1 MRLQIRQSCHE
12 TNSSSMHSL
21 VTTKTKGIYSQ
32 EEIRSEFFLDRSFKK
47 DKNTLDWLDF
57 DIDYGR
63 NYDVLSTFRDKLS
76 FAVASLAGDCYRLK
90 DYIKAEQWFH
100 DTLEP
105 LLKELV
111 GVDEV
116 KMPTKSNPFY
126 IYEDTIDWDDD
137 EQDVTTYEEVP
148 YADLVY
154 NEERKDG
161 DDIYKD
167 VGKSGRKIERIWIGD
182 LFETGTIDHESVGL
196 LSGFLVK
203 NGLSLKD
210 FLIRKDIVVVI
221 DGDEYCI
228 FGQMVNAGL
237 INMDNIED
245 VYGRTGGWWIKI
257 NGNQTDGKTD

>member
-1 MRLQIRQSCHE
+1 MKFQIRQKCHE

-21 VTTKTKGIYSQ
+21 VITKTKGIYSR
-32 EEIRSEFFLDRSFKK
+32 EEIRNEFFLDAPFKK
-47 DKNTLDWLDF
+47 GKNVLDWLDF
-57 DIDYGR
+57 DINYGR
-63 NYDVLSTFRDKLS
+63 EYNVLSTFRDKLG
-76 FAVASLAGDCYRLK
+76 FAVASLAGDCYLLK

-105 LLKELV
+105 LLKEVV

-137 EQDVTTYEEVP
+137 EQDVTTYEQVP
-148 YADLVY
+148 YVDLIY

-167 VGKSGRKIERIWIGD
+167 VGKSGRKIERLWIDD
-182 LFETGTIDHESVGL
+182 LFEIGSIDHQSVGL
-196 LSGFLVK
+196 LECFLEK

-210 FLIRKDIVVVI
+210 FLVRKDIVVII
-221 DGDEYCI
+221 DGDEYQI
-228 FGQMVNAGL
+228 FNNMADCGL
-237 INMDNIED
+237 IDIDNIEVQYPD
-245 VYGRTGGWWIKI
+245 YIHRRRM
-257 NGNQTDGKTD
+257 NNEETD